1 MEFTERAWNSRY
13 GMESAGVVLVIWAV
27 ASGYW
32 VLISKYP
39 PTMRLLVR
47 SFGSHGWPWPLGFPW
62 DFWSGQ
68 ALTTY
73 YWHGL
78 GGVMFNSSSSSWS
91 NPTSVST
98 EVVRRAGTR

>member
-47 SFGSHGWPWPLGFPW
+47 SFGSHGWPWPLGVPLG
-62 DFWSGQ
+62 FWSGI
-68 ALTTY
+68 ALATGTA
-73 YWHGL
+73 WAGL
-78 GGVMFNSSSSSWS
+78 CLIKAPPVYFFLPGFRWV
-91 NPTSVST
+91 
-98 EVVRRAGTR
+98 